1 MIDSLLLWPTNPKN
15 EVREISFKKD
25 KINIIHGISSTGK
38 SSVISIIDYCLGAS
52 KCAIPVGVIRE
63 SVMWFGVTVDIMGH
77 KRLIARKTPGNK
89 SVSNEFYL
97 SPCPEE
103 LPRQL
108 IATDNNIS
116 FKKKFNQLV
125 QLSDLPQSEENER
138 PGFDARASYRDMAA
152 FNFLPQHIVA
162 NPYTLFFKADSYQNK
177 ERLQRIM
184 PFALGIINREY
195 MIKERDRIDLQKRLD
210 TLYKQQEANKKA
222 LSGWKFEVERLWYE
236 CIELGLTSVSEEK
249 EKEKEKEKDTNYKI
263 ERLSL
268 INKTYLDGNIDTL
281 LSAPNYEYTNEK
293 IRSLNADGENK
304 QREIDTLRIKIRNF
318 EQLFSKGKDFAKAIN
333 MEKEHI
339 IGFEWLKENLSPN
352 NECIA
357 CGSKTNALSVVVDNF
372 EKKVSRINKMS
383 DALFDNPIADKELDK
398 LKRNL
403 RDHQE
408 ELHKIRKQKLYLE
421 KQDKAT
427 NDSLN
432 KVYVMIGRIQETLA
446 SLNKIKNTDD
456 ISENIKKINKQLTP
470 LDIYF
475 QKSDR
480 ERHEYIVYKEVNLLI
495 EKYADKFNL
504 ERRGNVSLDKKEL
517 TLSFKD
523 PKSVKSEYLWEVGS
537 GANWMGYHISVFLA
551 LHEFLS
557 HPDRYKLPPFS
568 FLIIDQPSQV
578 YFPSTDSGENIL
590 DQNNEN
596 IQNTRK
602 DDITATKR
610 IFEILSSAIEEN
622 NLNFQVIVLEH
633 ADSSIWGQV
642 DNTHESACWKDEGDG
657 LIPQKWIR

>member
-1 MIDSLLLWPTNPKN
+1 MKFMIDSLILWPTNPKN

-25 KINIIHGISSTGK
+25 KISIIHGISGTGK

-52 KCAIPVGVIRE
+52 KCAIPVGIIRE

-97 SPCPEE
+97 SSCPEE
-103 LPRQL
+103 LPHEL

-116 FKKKFNQLV
+116 FKNKFNQLV
-125 QLSDLPQSEENER
+125 QLSDLPQSEDNER

-177 ERLQRIM
+177 ERLQRVM

-195 MIKERDRIDLQKRLD
+195 MIKEKDRIDLQKRLD

-222 LSGWKFEVERLWYE
+222 LSGWEFEVDRLWRE
-236 CIELGLTSVSEEK
+236 CIELGLTSVPEGQ
-249 EKEKEKEKDTNYKI
+249 EKDTNYKV
-263 ERLSL
+263 ERLAF
-268 INKTYLDGNIDTL
+268 INKTYLEGNLDKL
-281 LSAPNYEYTNEK
+281 LSTPNYEYTNEK
-293 IRSLNADGENK
+293 IRSLNANGENK
-304 QREIDTLRIKIRNF
+304 QREIDALRIKIRNY
-318 EQLFSKGKDFAKAIN
+318 EQLFSKGKDFAQAIN
-333 MEKEHI
+333 KEKEHI
-339 IGFEWLKENLSPN
+339 IGFEWLKENLSPD

-372 EKKVSRINKMS
+372 EKQVSTINIMS
-383 DALFDNPIADKELDK
+383 DALFDNPIADKESDK
-398 LKRNL
+398 LKKNL

-408 ELHKIRKQKLYLE
+408 ELHKIRKQKLHLE
-421 KQDKAT
+421 KLDKAT

-432 KVYVMIGRIQETLA
+432 KVYVMIGRIQETLT
-446 SLNKIKNTDD
+446 SLKKIKNTDD
-456 ISENIKKINKQLTP
+456 ISENIKEIKSQLDP

-475 QKSDR
+475 KKSNR
-480 ERHEYIVYKEVNLLI
+480 ERHEYTVYKEVNSLI

-504 ERRGNVSLDKKEL
+504 ERRGNISLDKKEL
-517 TLSFKD
+517 TLSFKE
-523 PKSVKSEYLWEVGS
+523 PKSIKSEYLWEVGS

-551 LHEFLS
+551 LHEYLS

-568 FLIIDQPSQV
+568 FLVIDQPSQV
-578 YFPSTDSGENIL
+578 YFPSTASGENIL
-590 DQNNEN
+590 DQANKNEN
-596 IQNTRK
+596 LQKTRK
-602 DDITATKR
+602 DDISATRR
-610 IFEILSSAIEEN
+610 IFEILSSAIKEN
-622 NLNFQVIVLEH
+622 NLNFQIIVLEH

>member
-1 MIDSLLLWPTNPKN
+1 MKFMIDSLILWPTNPKN

-25 KINIIHGISSTGK
+25 KISIIHGISGTGK

-52 KCAIPVGVIRE
+52 KCAIPVGIIRE

-97 SPCPEE
+97 SSCPEE
-103 LPRQL
+103 LPHEL
-108 IATDNNIS
+108 ITTDNNIS
-116 FKKKFNQLV
+116 FKNKFNQLV
-125 QLSDLPQSEENER
+125 QLSDLPQSEDNER

-177 ERLQRIM
+177 ERLQRVM

-195 MIKERDRIDLQKRLD
+195 MIKEKDRIDLQKRLD

-222 LSGWKFEVERLWYE
+222 LSGWEFEVDRLWRE
-236 CIELGLTSVSEEK
+236 CIELGLTSVPEGQ
-249 EKEKEKEKDTNYKI
+249 EKDTNYKV
-263 ERLSL
+263 ERLAF
-268 INKTYLDGNIDTL
+268 INKTYLEGNLSKL
-281 LSAPNYEYTNEK
+281 LSTPNYEYTNEK
-293 IRSLNADGENK
+293 IRLLNANGENK
-304 QREIDTLRIKIRNF
+304 QREIDALRIKIRNY
-318 EQLFSKGKDFAKAIN
+318 EQLFSKGKDFAQAIN
-333 MEKEHI
+333 KEKEHI
-339 IGFEWLKENLSPN
+339 IGFEWLKENLSPD

-357 CGSKTNALSVVVDNF
+357 CGSKTNTLSVVVDNF
-372 EKKVSRINKMS
+372 EKQVSTINIMS

-398 LKRNL
+398 LKKNL

-408 ELHKIRKQKLYLE
+408 ELHKIRKQKLHLE
-421 KQDKAT
+421 KLDKAT

-432 KVYVMIGRIQETLA
+432 KVYVMIGRIQETLT
-446 SLNKIKNTDD
+446 SLKKIKNTDD
-456 ISENIKKINKQLTP
+456 ISENIKEIKSQLDP

-475 QKSDR
+475 KKSDR
-480 ERHEYIVYKEVNLLI
+480 ERHEYTVYKEVNSLI

-504 ERRGNVSLDKKEL
+504 ERRGNISLDKKEL
-517 TLSFKD
+517 TLSFKE
-523 PKSVKSEYLWEVGS
+523 PKSIKSEYLWEVGS

-551 LHEFLS
+551 LHKYLS

-568 FLIIDQPSQV
+568 FLVIDQPSQV
-578 YFPSTDSGENIL
+578 YFPSTASGENIL
-590 DQNNEN
+590 DQADKNEN
-596 IQNTRK
+596 LQKTRK
-602 DDITATKR
+602 DDISATRR
-610 IFEILSSAIEEN
+610 IFEILSSAIKEN
-622 NLNFQVIVLEH
+622 NLNFQIIVLEH

-642 DNTHESACWKDEGDG
+642 DNTYESACWKDEGDG

>member
-1 MIDSLLLWPTNPKN
+1 MKFMIDSLILWPTNPKN

-25 KINIIHGISSTGK
+25 KISIIHGISGTGK

-52 KCAIPVGVIRE
+52 KCAIPVGIIRE

-97 SPCPEE
+97 SSCPEE
-103 LPRQL
+103 LPHEL
-108 IATDNNIS
+108 ITTDNNIS
-116 FKKKFNQLV
+116 FKNKFNQLV
-125 QLSDLPQSEENER
+125 QLSDLPQSEDNER

-177 ERLQRIM
+177 ERLQRVM

-195 MIKERDRIDLQKRLD
+195 MIKEKDRIDLQKRLD

-222 LSGWKFEVERLWYE
+222 LSGWEFEVDRLWRE
-236 CIELGLTSVSEEK
+236 CIELGLTSVPEGQ
-249 EKEKEKEKDTNYKI
+249 EKDTNYKV
-263 ERLSL
+263 ERLAF
-268 INKTYLDGNIDTL
+268 INKTYLEGNLSKL
-281 LSAPNYEYTNEK
+281 LSTPNYEYTNEK
-293 IRSLNADGENK
+293 IRLLNANGENK
-304 QREIDTLRIKIRNF
+304 QREIDALRIKIRNY
-318 EQLFSKGKDFAKAIN
+318 EQLFSKGKDFAQAIN
-333 MEKEHI
+333 KEKEHI
-339 IGFEWLKENLSPN
+339 IGFEWLKENLSPD

-357 CGSKTNALSVVVDNF
+357 CGSKTNTLSVVVDNS
-372 EKKVSRINKMS
+372 EKQVSTINIMS

-398 LKRNL
+398 LKKNL

-408 ELHKIRKQKLYLE
+408 ELHKIRKQKLHLE
-421 KQDKAT
+421 KLDKAT

-432 KVYVMIGRIQETLA
+432 KVYVMIGRIQETLT
-446 SLNKIKNTDD
+446 SLKKIKNTDD
-456 ISENIKKINKQLTP
+456 ISENIKEIKSQLDP

-475 QKSDR
+475 KKSDR
-480 ERHEYIVYKEVNLLI
+480 ERHEYTVYKEVNSLI

-504 ERRGNVSLDKKEL
+504 ERRGNISLDKKEL
-517 TLSFKD
+517 TLSFKE
-523 PKSVKSEYLWEVGS
+523 PKSIKSEYLWEVGS

-551 LHEFLS
+551 LHKYLS

-568 FLIIDQPSQV
+568 FLVIDQPSQV
-578 YFPSTDSGENIL
+578 YFPSTASGENIL
-590 DQNNEN
+590 DQANKNEN
-596 IQNTRK
+596 LQKTRK
-602 DDITATKR
+602 DDISATRR
-610 IFEILSSAIEEN
+610 IFEILSSAIKEN
-622 NLNFQVIVLEH
+622 NLNFQIIVLEH

-642 DNTHESACWKDEGDG
+642 DNTYESACWKDEGDG